1 MGKVT
6 IMTDSTA
13 CVPQED
19 ARRYGIRIVP
29 AAIILFDGTE
39 YVENETISASEAYDL
54 IRKDPDK
61 FSTSAMTPGHLLDAF
76 REAAETADEI
86 FHVTISSELSANFD
100 TASMAAETLAGE
112 KPGVRIRILDS
123 KTVAGAEALIVLSAA
138 RAASQG
144 KGLEEVEA
152 VAEKARERAKGFM
165 LLDTLR
171 YIYRTG
177 RMSKLSSRIASVFN
191 IKPINRLKPDGSIEF
206 VDKVRKREDG
216 FRRLLDLIGQEA
228 GTDALHFVVSHA
240 DAPESAERFAELLR
254 ERYDCLSLGMSDY
267 SPVMGYG
274 AGPACLFVGFHP
286 RSEWLEE
293 AH

>member
-1 MGKVT
+1 MGKVV

-13 CVPQED
+13 CVPEED
-19 ARRYGIRIVP
+19 VRRYGIRVVP
-29 AAIILFDGTE
+29 AAIILFDGKE

-61 FSTSAMTPGHLLDAF
+61 FSTSAMTPGHLLDAL
-76 REAAETADEI
+76 RGVAETAEAI
-86 FHVTISSELSANFD
+86 LHVTISSELSANYR
-100 TASMAAETLAGE
+100 TASMAAETLAKE
-112 KPGVRIRILDS
+112 KPRVKARILDS
-123 KTVAGAEALIVLSAA
+123 RTVAGAEALIVLSAA

-144 KGLEEVEA
+144 KSLDEVAA
-152 VAEKARERAKGFM
+152 VAEKARENAKGFM

-177 RMSKLSSRIASVFN
+177 RMSKLSSRIASIFN

-216 FRRLLDLIGQEA
+216 FKRLLELIGQEA
-228 GTDALHFVVSHA
+228 GTDRLHFVVSHA
-240 DAPESAERFAELLR
+240 DAPEIAQRFAELLR
-254 ERYDCLSLGMSDY
+254 ERYHCLSLRVSDY

-286 RSEWLEE
+286 ESEWLG
-293 AH
+293 AQG